1 MFMFTFNS
9 ICEFIERWMDEH
21 PTDFGSKPAN
31 DELTKLITWMKTKPH
46 LIYYVSVLA
55 PLGRACAQLDQDL
68 DCIYGKKDPLARSW
82 QEVDDQ
88 LAASEQQ
95 CELRQR
101 NRDEDSDATE
111 TESLYK
117 SPSKGKGKE
126 RALTGHESREQKTS
140 RGNAG
145 SVSPRSQ
152 SAAPDQ
158 LTVPQPRDRRHTVAA
173 LSPIGPVRDDAVA
186 DNMEE

>member
-95 CELRQR
+95 RELRQR

-126 RALTGHESREQKTS
+126 RASFLLGTS
-140 RGNAG
+140 RGDKRRVGVMPA
-145 SVSPRSQ
+145 
-152 SAAPDQ
+152 Q
-158 LTVPQPRDRRHTVAA
+158 LVHAVNLRH
-173 LSPIGPVRDDAVA
+173 LI
-186 DNMEE
+186 N